1 MNHSKNVQEHSGGFV
16 IYPSPMPILRRLM
29 ITLSIMIILFTVGV
43 GALFIQQHYHLLED
57 RVDIQVGELSTD
69 FKVLLNEQT
78 VGLSSA
84 LQPIV
89 ADQSVKNDLKEGN
102 REHLLSQWE
111 SVFAQMKKENKITHF
126 YFLDS
131 KRVCLLRVHKPEKY
145 GDLIN
150 RFTAQEAEWTRKTS
164 SGIEI
169 GPMGTFTLRVV
180 QPVFEGQTLVGYV
193 ELGKEIEDVLEI
205 LHTYGSNEITVVIH
219 KENLKRQ
226 AWEDGMGM
234 LKRES
239 NWEQFSRDAVI
250 YSSLHERLPDG
261 LISMIKQYNGG
272 NDLKINKD
280 QELIYNAKKWRV
292 ATLPLKDVSGKE
304 IGEMF
309 IMNDISGERTEFIR
323 FIVQNSLIGLAL
335 MGLLLGFI
343 FLMLRRID
351 MSIHLQH
358 NSLKESQE
366 EIDTLAFFD
375 QLTRLP
381 NRTLLLDRLKQAI
394 ANGSRS
400 GNYSALLLIDL
411 DNFKTLNDT
420 LGHDIGD
427 KLLKQAAERL
437 STCVRE
443 GDTVARSG
451 GDEFIVILSGL
462 SNDQTDAATA
472 SEMVAEKILASLNEI
487 YFLGDVSHR
496 STASI
501 GITLFRGARTS
512 ADELMKQA
520 DLAMYQSKEAG
531 RNGISYFDPNMES
544 ALKER
549 AGLEEDLRIGI
560 EQQQFVLYYQAQ
572 VMENGCIVGCEALVR
587 WQHPDRGLVGPMDF
601 IPVAEETGLILP
613 LGDWIL
619 KTACTQLVLWSHIP
633 KMEPITISV
642 NVSARQFSQNDF
654 VSRVLSI
661 INEAGANPQRLKL
674 ELTESLLVQ
683 NIEEVIA
690 KMSALKSAGIY
701 FSLDDFGTGYSSL
714 SYLKRLP
721 LDQLKIDQSF
731 VRDILSNTNDAIIC
745 KSTIVLA
752 ESMGLSVIA
761 EGVETQEQRDVLAN
775 LGCHTY
781 QGYWFSRPVP
791 LEAFETLLDM
801 SMDDLMSE
809 RP

>member
-261 LISMIKQYNGG
+261 LVSMIKQYNGG

>member
-1 MNHSKNVQEHSGGFV
+1 MNHSENLYELSAGFI
-16 IYPSPMPILRRLM
+16 IYPSPMPVIRRLM
-29 ITLSIMIILFTVGV
+29 IILSIMIMIFTVGV

-57 RVDIQVGELSTD
+57 NTNIQMNEISKD
-69 FKVLLNEQT
+69 FQVVLDQQT
-78 VGLSSA
+78 IGLSSA
-84 LQPIV
+84 LKPIV
-89 ADQSVKNDLKEGN
+89 ADASVTNDLKEGN
-102 REHLLSQWE
+102 RDHLLSKWQ
-111 SVFAQMKKENKITHF
+111 SVFAEMKKENKITHF
-126 YFLDS
+126 YFMDS

-150 RFTAQEAEWTRKTS
+150 RFTAQEAEWTRKPS

-180 QPVFEGQTLVGYV
+180 QPVFEGNTLVGYV
-193 ELGKEIEDVLEI
+193 ELGKEIEDVLDI
-205 LHTYGSNEITVVIH
+205 LHTYGSNEITVLIH
-219 KENLKRQ
+219 KEYLKRQ
-226 AWEDGMGM
+226 TWEEGMQM
-234 LKRES
+234 LKREAY
-239 NWEQFSRDAVI
+239 WKQLPRDAVI
-250 YSSLHERLPDG
+250 YSTIHAHLPDA
-261 LISMIKQYNGG
+261 LVSMINQSTAGTA
-272 NDLKINKD
+272 LQINVD
-280 QELIYNAKKWRV
+280 QEISYDAKTWRV
-292 ATLPLKDVSGKE
+292 SILPLKDVSGKV
-304 IGEMF
+304 IGDMY
-309 IMNDISGERTEFIR
+309 IMNDISVERSEFIH
-323 FIVQNSLIGLAL
+323 FLIQNSLIGIVL
-335 MGLLLGFI
+335 MGVLLGLI
-343 FLMLRRID
+343 FLVLRRMDIN
-351 MSIHLQH
+351 IRLQH
-358 NSLKESQE
+358 NSLRESQE

-375 QLTRLP
+375 QLTGLP

-420 LGHDIGD
+420 LGHDVGD

-437 STCVRE
+437 NACVRE

-472 SEMVAEKILASLNEI
+472 SEMVVEKIRASLNEK
-487 YFLGDVSHR
+487 YFLEDVSHR

-512 ADELMKQA
+512 ADDLMKQA

-560 EQQQFVLYYQAQ
+560 EQQQFVLHYQAQ
-572 VMENGCIVGCEALVR
+572 VIENGFIVGTEALVR
-587 WQHPDRGLVGPMDF
+587 WQHPKRGLVRPMEF
-601 IPVAEETGLILP
+601 ISVAEETGLILP

-619 KTACTQLVLWSHIP
+619 KTACMQLVLWSRIP
-633 KMEPITISV
+633 KMEMITISV
-642 NVSARQFSQNDF
+642 NVSARQFGQNDF
-654 VSRVLSI
+654 VARVLSI
-661 INEAGANPQRLKL
+661 IDETGANPKRLKL
-674 ELTESLLVQ
+674 ELTESLLVH
-683 NIEEVIA
+683 NIEEVIE
-690 KMSALKSAGIY
+690 KMAALKVAGVC

-714 SYLKRLP
+714 AYLKRLP

-731 VRDILSNTNDAIIC
+731 VHDILSNTNDAIIC
-745 KSTIVLA
+745 KSTIALA

-761 EGVETQEQRDVLAN
+761 EGVETEEQRDMLAS

-791 LEAFETLLDM
+791 LDAFETLLQM
-801 SMDDLMSE
+801 PIHDLISE
-809 RP
+809 QQ